1 MAKANFS
8 VKDFRSTIFT
18 DSLART
24 NRFEIF
30 ISKPPM
36 ALSTGRPWNVS
47 LYCEQASLPPINIA
61 SKSFKIFGPTYQRPF
76 TAEYGGEGISVM
88 FHVDRDMKVKTF
100 FDEWMYKIVDPDTG
114 TVGYQ
119 EDYTT
124 SINIR
129 QLDEQ
134 ENVTYEIELTEAYPR
149 SMNLMELNNAATNQ
163 THRLNILFGYRY
175 WRNIARP
182 RQVTP
187 VDIPRSILRPQIP
200 VVDVRN
206 TSISTAIPGTDHYDQ
221 LGNFIGRY

>member
-8 VKDFRSTIFT
+8 IKDFRSTIFT

-24 NRFEIF
+24 NRFEIY

-61 SKSFKIFGPTYQRPF
+61 SKSFKIFGPSYQRPF

-88 FHVDRDMKVKTF
+88 FHVDRDMKVKNF
-100 FDEWMYKIVDPDTG
+100 FDEWMYKVVDPDTG

-187 VDIPRSILRPQIP
+187 VDIPRSKIRPQVP

-206 TSISTAIPGTDHYDQ
+206 NSFSTALPGTDRYDE